1 MQWSNETYKGR
12 KATYQ
17 FSKDGDFKLPPKPV
31 LLVMVNIPL
40 SSLASSCLTPFSDYS
55 PLDDISKD
63 RFLVLTLTLLL
74 LDESVKL

>member
-17 FSKDGDFKLPPKPV
+17 FSKDGDFKLPPKP

-40 SSLASSCLTPFSDYS
+40 SSLASSCPTPFSDYC
-55 PLDDISKD
+55 PLDDFSKD
-63 RFLVLTLTLLL
+63 YVLVITLTLLL